1 MVEHGNIVPNM
12 AKVYLLKSGEV
23 RDPLG
28 LDNFH
33 PNSNV
38 NGIIVHI
45 EGGSPSNIVTMAFNP
60 NIKNFLATHNFPLFY
75 RGQVEHTVGNEVNP
89 RTFAQYIGWVPN
101 IVLAL
106 NVNKNTPMSVGVT
119 VNEQSGIELL
129 GAFRRKAD
137 LPDATE
143 ENHFLQDIDDCVAY
157 VWEED
162 ENGYYQV
169 KFNASTQSYAWVK
182 QSVGVNNHYNITTKK
197 GIFTKQF
204 NVFNMTI
211 QKGFANP
218 NAITQLEDEQ
228 YRLIWQDLA
237 QLRASIIQNTT
248 LIDDLQEQIDGL
260 HIVVSELPEFGV
272 PNKIYLVPND
282 DPKLQN
288 TLDEFI
294 WVNNDWERIGGI
306 SIDLSNY
313 FNKPEVISLLDDK
326 QDKLIAGENI
336 TIDENNVISASGSGG
351 GNSYEPDG
359 VTVVLNENDELEVNI
374 KYIMDGGYL

>member
-12 AKVYLLKSGEV
+12 AKIYLLKSGEV

-45 EGGSPSNIVTMAFNP
+45 EGGSPSNIATMAFNP

-75 RGQVEHTVGNEVNP
+75 RGQVEHTVGNESHP

-119 VNEQSGIELL
+119 VNQQSGVELL
-129 GAFRRKAD
+129 GAFRFIAD

-143 ENHFLQDIDDCVAY
+143 DIDDCVAY

-169 KFNASTQSYAWVK
+169 KFNASTQSYEWVK

-197 GIFTKQF
+197 GNIYKA
-204 NVFNMTI
+204 I
-211 QKGFANP
+211 QCF
-218 NAITQLEDEQ
+218 
-228 YRLIWQDLA
+228 
-237 QLRASIIQNTT
+237 
-248 LIDDLQEQIDGL
+248 
-260 HIVVSELPEFGV
+260 
-272 PNKIYLVPND
+272 
-282 DPKLQN
+282 
-288 TLDEFI
+288 
-294 WVNNDWERIGGI
+294 
-306 SIDLSNY
+306 
-313 FNKPEVISLLDDK
+313 
-326 QDKLIAGENI
+326 
-336 TIDENNVISASGSGG
+336 
-351 GNSYEPDG
+351 
-359 VTVVLNENDELEVNI
+359 
-374 KYIMDGGYL
+374 